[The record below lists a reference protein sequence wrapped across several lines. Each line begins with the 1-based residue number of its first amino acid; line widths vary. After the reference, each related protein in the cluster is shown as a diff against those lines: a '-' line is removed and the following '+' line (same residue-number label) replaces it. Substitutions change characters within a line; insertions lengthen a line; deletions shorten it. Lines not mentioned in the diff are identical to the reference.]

1 MMKTLMTLLSVL
13 VAVSLLVPFGAA
25 FGSTGK
31 TVSGKVEAVNP
42 NAIVVDVGSGKSAL
56 DVGAIVQPGTKLT
69 VEGKNVPI
77 GDLSKDVMVGDS
89 VTLSYAMTDNLY
101 AEHIT
106 KK

>member
-1 MMKTLMTLLSVL
+1 MRTLVTLLSVL
-13 VAVSLLVPFGAA
+13 VAVSLLVPFGSA

-31 TVSGKVEAVNP
+31 TVSGKVAAVSSQ
-42 NAIVVDVGSGKSAL
+42 AIVVDVGSGKKVL
-56 DVGAIVQPGTKLT
+56 DVGAIVQPGSKLT
-69 VEGKNVPI
+69 VEGKNAPI
-77 GDLSKDVMVGDS
+77 GDLSKDVLVGDT